1 MYRILTSPVYAGAYA
16 YGKTE
21 HTTHYENGEPRKGAR
36 RKPREQWLALIPK
49 AHEGY
54 VSWEQF
60 EQIQQAIASNDRGW
74 EQSGAVQNGPAL
86 LAGLL
91 RCHRC
96 GRKLT
101 VRYSGNQ
108 ADVLRY
114 ACHRGFLDNGQARCI
129 AFGGTSVDEAI
140 VHEVLRVVQPAAV
153 EAAVL
158 ASEEEARKQD
168 DVLQALRRDLEAARY
183 SASRAQKQ
191 YDAADPENRLVA
203 DELERRWNQALQR
216 VREVELRIEQHV
228 HRYGKAAP
236 TPTREQ
242 FEDLASE
249 LEAVWSCSETDVRLK
264 KRILRT
270 LLHEIIVDVDA
281 DAGEIILT
289 LHWKGGVHTEL
300 RLPRRRRGQNSSQT
314 TQEVV
319 GAVRVLARICS
330 DDLIAGVL
338 NRNGLQTGRGNRWTR
353 ERVTALRS
361 HHEIPC
367 YSPERRRS
375 EGWMNLTEAA
385 TSLGV
390 SGRTLRLAVE
400 RREIEAEH
408 PLADGPWVIN
418 QHALETEAATKFVER
433 VRSNRNPTIPTSQQN
448 GFEFSTT

>member
-1 MYRILTSPVYAGAYA
+1 
-16 YGKTE
+16 
-21 HTTHYENGEPRKGAR
+21 
-36 RKPREQWLALIPK
+36 
-49 AHEGY
+49 
-54 VSWEQF
+54 
-60 EQIQQAIASNDRGW
+60 
-74 EQSGAVQNGPAL
+74 
-86 LAGLL
+86 
-91 RCHRC
+91 
-96 GRKLT
+96 
-101 VRYSGNQ
+101 
-108 ADVLRY
+108 
-114 ACHRGFLDNGQARCI
+114 
-129 AFGGTSVDEAI
+129 
-140 VHEVLRVVQPAAV
+140 
-153 EAAVL
+153 
-158 ASEEEARKQD
+158 
-168 DVLQALRRDLEAARY
+168 
-183 SASRAQKQ
+183 
-191 YDAADPENRLVA
+191 VA

-216 VREVELRIEQHV
+216 VQEVELRIEQHV

-270 LLHEIIVDVDA
+270 LIYEIIVDVDA

-289 LHWKGGVHTEL
+289 LHWKGGVHTKL

-319 GAVRVLARICS
+319 GAVRMLARICS

-367 YSPERRRS
+367 HSPERRRS

-408 PLADGPWVIN
+408 PPADGPWVIN

>member
-1 MYRILTSPVYAGAYA
+1 MPR
-16 YGKTE
+16 
-21 HTTHYENGEPRKGAR
+21 YENGEPRKGSR
-36 RKPREQWLALIPK
+36 RKPREQWLALIPN

-91 RCHRC
+91 RCRRC

-140 VHEVLRVVQPAAV
+140 VQEVLRVVQPAAV

-183 SASRAQKQ
+183 SAARAQKQ

-216 VREVELRIEQHV
+216 VREVELRIEQHIH
-228 HRYGKAAP
+228 HRRDVTP
-236 TPTREQ
+236 IPTREQ
-242 FEDLASE
+242 FEDLANE
-249 LEAVWSCSETDVRLK
+249 LEAVWSCSETDVHLK

-270 LLHEIIVDVDA
+270 LLHEIVVDVDA

-300 RLPRRRRGQNSSQT
+300 RLPRRRRGQNSSHT
-314 TQEVV
+314 SKEAVD
-319 GAVRVLARICS
+319 AVRVLARICS
-330 DDLIAGVL
+330 DDLIAGAL
-338 NRNGLQTGRGNRWTR
+338 NRAGLQTGRGNRWTR
-353 ERVTALRS
+353 ERVIALRS

-367 YSPERRRS
+367 YSVDRRKT

-400 RREIEAEH
+400 HREIEAEH
-408 PLADGPWVIN
+408 PVADGPWVIN
-418 QHALETEAATKFVER
+418 KRALETDAAARFVER
-433 VRSNRNPTIPTSQQN
+433 VRHNNRDHAILTSLQN
-448 GFEFSTT
+448 GFEFTTT

>member
-1 MYRILTSPVYAGAYA
+1 M
-16 YGKTE
+16 
-21 HTTHYENGEPRKGAR
+21 
-36 RKPREQWLALIPK
+36 
-49 AHEGY
+49 
-54 VSWEQF
+54 SWEQF
-60 EQIQQAIASNDRGW
+60 EQIQQAIANNDRGW

-96 GRKLT
+96 GRKLS

-108 ADVLRY
+108 ADMLRY

-140 VHEVLRVVQPAAV
+140 ALEVLRVVQPAAV
-153 EAAVL
+153 EAAKL
-158 ASEEEARKQD
+158 ANEAEARQQD

-183 SASRAQKQ
+183 AAGRAQKQ

-216 VREVELRIEQHV
+216 VQEVELRIDEHV
-228 HRYGKAAP
+228 HRHGKATPVP
-236 TPTREQ
+236 TCEQ

-270 LLHEIIVDVDA
+270 LIHEIMVDVDA

-300 RLPRRRRGQNSSQT
+300 CLPRRRRGQNSSQT
-314 TQEVV
+314 TPEVV

-367 YSPERRRS
+367 YSVERRRT

-418 QHALETEAATKFVER
+418 QRALETEATARFVER
-433 VRSNRNPTIPTSQQN
+433 VRRGNRHTVIPTSQQN